1 MGYIY
6 YQLNH
11 AASLQTMVPPAL
23 GGGMFGP
30 AALPPGMLGF
40 AGIYIIINCNGA
52 HNRYIGISGN
62 IGNRFNPRMSV
73 ITELGFDAP
82 TMGNIFV
89 VWGQVKVRDDALPMG
104 TPTAVTPTRFPP
116 PPNIAFPTWAAPGW
130 AVAAPPGGGLALTA
144 VIDGNVINL
153 EHLLVRFVMMRLGA
167 GGTVSNNLL
176 MLPFAHP
183 GGGAP
188 SLKVKFHSAGFGP
201 YNGYTA
207 ADTLAPG
214 FVF

>member
-23 GGGMFGP
+23 GGGMFGN
-30 AALPPGMLGF
+30 AGVPPGMTNF
-40 AGIYIIINCNGA
+40 AGIYIIINCNGI
-52 HNRYIGISGN
+52 HNRYVGISTN
-62 IGNRFNPRMSV
+62 IGSRFGPRMSV
-73 ITELGFDAP
+73 VTELGFDVP
-82 TMGNIFV
+82 TMANIFV
-89 VWGQVKVRDDALPMG
+89 VWGQVKVRNEGLPMG
-104 TPTAVTPTRFPP
+104 TPTAVTPACFPP
-116 PPNIAFPTWAAPGW
+116 PPNIVFPTWAAPGW
-130 AVAAPPGGGLALTA
+130 VVAAPPGAGALNAA
-144 VIDGNVINL
+144 VDGNVINL
-153 EHLLVRFVMMRLGA
+153 EHLLVRFIMMRLGA

-188 SLKVKFHSAGFGP
+188 SLKIKFHSAAFGP
-201 YNGYTA
+201 YNGFTV